1 MSSQPPPPPP
11 PGVVASLATASSSSS
26 ASAPASA
33 SASSASTSA
42 PAASASSP
50 PAALSAASASSA
62 SASASASAS
71 LASPASPRQLSSSPH
86 SSTASTSDTITYA
99 AYYSASSSSA
109 VAAATTAASAATYS
123 HDQLRL
129 LSLTSHDAIDPTAA
143 LSLGHRHP
151 SSSLEDT
158 INTSLP
164 AFSVPEAISSAADPD
179 TAMIFSDFYK
189 GARSPLS
196 RLRSHN
202 SQSQYQ
208 SSANSPPWLAAE
220 YEDLLSKDK
229 FRQKD
234 AIKRY
239 LAAKVKT
246 SWDFT
251 WSSPRRH
258 ERKTAG
264 KASSTAHAQKNASVQ
279 EAEPEAIRVDSAK
292 DIRDE
297 APEDAEL
304 ATSSNGMSEA
314 PSDHEDI
321 DDDNDDDTDSVYSV
335 VSEDPVHY
343 RPRMDWYSDLSGDE
357 AAITSLDKLQ
367 ATDTATKISILEK
380 RALRRR
386 AIRDEMTWNEGLA
399 CFEARR
405 NAWTGAKTARVRS
418 KPAPSPPVSPRS
430 PRRFFFRRSISGSPP
445 SPTLINPSSP
455 GGSQSGAI
463 SDSSSIAKDDRDLKA
478 QSSRDSDRVADRL
491 LPVETLLPIPH
502 PILPPNN
509 SFRASIT
516 PSIYLSLYDKVIL
529 NNLQPSCPINLSDM
543 IRACVTGWKRDGEWP
558 PRPSA
563 PDPIVVTMRRKKA
576 KKASTANGSSVGS
589 TARRLS
595 FGLLGREKDDE
606 FHAGT
611 GIRKS
616 ISKVLGLGVQ
626 PDGSHH

>member
-1 MSSQPPPPPP
+1 
-11 PGVVASLATASSSSS
+11 
-26 ASAPASA
+26 
-33 SASSASTSA
+33 
-42 PAASASSP
+42 
-50 PAALSAASASSA
+50 
-62 SASASASAS
+62 
-71 LASPASPRQLSSSPH
+71 
-86 SSTASTSDTITYA
+86 
-99 AYYSASSSSA
+99 
-109 VAAATTAASAATYS
+109 
-123 HDQLRL
+123 
-129 LSLTSHDAIDPTAA
+129 
-143 LSLGHRHP
+143 
-151 SSSLEDT
+151 
-158 INTSLP
+158 
-164 AFSVPEAISSAADPD
+164 
-179 TAMIFSDFYK
+179 MIFSDFYK
-189 GARSPLS
+189 GARSSLA

-202 SQSQYQ
+202 LQSQHQ
-208 SSANSPPWLAAE
+208 PSADSPPWLAAA

-229 FRQKD
+229 YRQKD

-239 LAAKVKT
+239 LAAKVKS
-246 SWDFT
+246 SWDFQ
-251 WSSPRRH
+251 WPSSRQP
-258 ERKTAG
+258 ERKTTEKTAE
-264 KASSTAHAQKNASVQ
+264 KSSSTHEQKNASVQ
-279 EAEPEAIRVDSAK
+279 EAEPEASRVDSAK
-292 DIRDE
+292 DMRDE
-297 APEDAEL
+297 AHEDDQVAVSGNDLTEGL
-304 ATSSNGMSEA
+304 
-314 PSDHEDI
+314 SDHDDI
-321 DDDNDDDTDSVYSV
+321 DEDNDDDTDSVYSV

-343 RPRMDWYSDLSGDE
+343 RPRMDWYSDLSDDE

-367 ATDTATKISILEK
+367 ATDNATKFSILEK

-386 AIRDEMTWNEGLA
+386 AARDEMTWNEGLA

-405 NAWTGAKTARVRS
+405 NAWTGAKTVRVRS

-478 QSSRDSDRVADRL
+478 QSSGDSDRIDDRL

-502 PILPPNN
+502 PILPPSN

-529 NNLQPSCPINLSDM
+529 NNMQPSCPINLADM

-558 PRPSA
+558 PKPSA
-563 PDPIVVTMRRKKA
+563 PEPIVVTMRRKKA
-576 KKASTANGSSVGS
+576 KKASTANGGS
-589 TARRLS
+589 IGNTARRMS

-616 ISKVLGLGVQ
+616 IQKVLGLGAQ

>member
-1 MSSQPPPPPP
+1 M
-11 PGVVASLATASSSSS
+11 
-26 ASAPASA
+26 
-33 SASSASTSA
+33 
-42 PAASASSP
+42 
-50 PAALSAASASSA
+50 
-62 SASASASAS
+62 
-71 LASPASPRQLSSSPH
+71 
-86 SSTASTSDTITYA
+86 
-99 AYYSASSSSA
+99 
-109 VAAATTAASAATYS
+109 
-123 HDQLRL
+123 
-129 LSLTSHDAIDPTAA
+129 LTSYLPNLPDATDPTAA
-143 LSLGHRHP
+143 ISLGHRHP

-158 INTSLP
+158 INTCLP

-202 SQSQYQ
+202 SQSQYP
-208 SSANSPPWLAAE
+208 SSVDSPPWLAAE

-229 FRQKD
+229 YRQKD

-251 WSSPRRH
+251 WSSPRRP
-258 ERKTAG
+258 ERQIAEVS
-264 KASSTAHAQKNASVQ
+264 SSTHAQKNASLQ
-279 EAEPEAIRVDSAK
+279 EGEPEAIRVDSAK

-297 APEDAEL
+297 AHEDAEL
-304 ATSSNGMSEA
+304 AISSNDLSEA
-314 PSDHEDI
+314 PSGHEDI

-343 RPRMDWYSDLSGDE
+343 RPRMDWYSDLSDDE
-357 AAITSLDKLQ
+357 AAINSLDKLQ
-367 ATDTATKISILEK
+367 ATDNATKVSILEK

-386 AIRDEMTWNEGLA
+386 AARDEMTWNEGLA

-405 NAWTGAKTARVRS
+405 NAWTGAKTVRVRS

-478 QSSRDSDRVADRL
+478 QSSRDSDRIADRL

-529 NNLQPSCPINLSDM
+529 NNLQPSCPINLADM

-558 PRPSA
+558 PKPSA
-563 PDPIVVTMRRKKA
+563 PEPMVVSMRRKKA

-595 FGLLGREKDDE
+595 FGLLGRDKDDE

>member
-1 MSSQPPPPPP
+1 MSSQPPPP
-11 PGVVASLATASSSSS
+11 GVTASLATASSS
-26 ASAPASA
+26 ASPSA
-33 SASSASTSA
+33 SASSSPDA
-42 PAASASSP
+42 PTTASASSV
-50 PAALSAASASSA
+50 

-99 AYYSASSSSA
+99 TYYSASSSSA
-109 VAAATTAASAATYS
+109 AAATYS
-123 HDQLRL
+123 HDQQLRL
-129 LSLTSHDAIDPTAA
+129 LSLPSHDAIDPTAA
-143 LSLGHRHP
+143 ISLGHRHL

-158 INTSLP
+158 INASLP
-164 AFSVPEAISSAADPD
+164 AFSVPEAISLAADPD

-189 GARSPLS
+189 RARSPLS
-196 RLRSHN
+196 RLRSQN
-202 SQSQYQ
+202 SQSQHP
-208 SSANSPPWLAAE
+208 STNPPPWLSAE

-229 FRQKD
+229 YRQKD

-246 SWDFT
+246 SWDFQ
-251 WSSPRRH
+251 WSPSRKSEKKPAEKSSGTH
-258 ERKTAG
+258 E
-264 KASSTAHAQKNASVQ
+264 QKDASVQ
-279 EAEPEAIRVDSAK
+279 DAEPEAIRVDSAK
-292 DIRDE
+292 DMRDE
-297 APEDAEL
+297 ANQDVEIA
-304 ATSSNGMSEA
+304 ASSTDLSEG

-335 VSEDPVHY
+335 ISEDPVHY
-343 RPRMDWYSDLSGDE
+343 RPRMDWYSDLSDDE

-367 ATDTATKISILEK
+367 ATDTATRISILEK

-386 AIRDEMTWNEGLA
+386 AARDEMTWNEGLA

-405 NAWTGAKTARVRS
+405 NAWTGAKTVRVRS
-418 KPAPSPPVSPRS
+418 KPVLSPPVSPRS

-445 SPTLINPSSP
+445 SPTLINSTSL
-455 GGSQSGAI
+455 GDSQSGGV
-463 SDSSSIAKDDRDLKA
+463 SDSSSIARDDRDLKA
-478 QSSRDSDRVADRL
+478 QSSRDSDPIADHL
-491 LPVETLLPIPH
+491 LPVQTLLPIPH

-529 NNLQPSCPINLSDM
+529 NNLQPSCPINLADM

-558 PRPSA
+558 PKPSA
-563 PDPIVVTMRRKKA
+563 PEPIVVTMRRKKA
-576 KKASTANGSSVGS
+576 KKAAAANGGS
-589 TARRLS
+589 ISMTARRLS
-595 FGLLGREKDDE
+595 FGLLGREKEDE
-606 FHAGT
+606 LHAGT

-616 ISKVLGLGVQ
+616 IQKVLGLGPQ

>member
-1 MSSQPPPPPP
+1 MSSQPPPPP
-11 PGVVASLATASSSSS
+11 GVTASVATASSSSS
-26 ASAPASA
+26 SSASA
-33 SASSASTSA
+33 SASASTSA
-42 PAASASSP
+42 ASAASNSP
-50 PAALSAASASSA
+50 PPPLAALSAASASSA
-62 SASASASAS
+62 SASTSTSAS

-86 SSTASTSDTITYA
+86 SSTASTSDTVTYA
-99 AYYSASSSSA
+99 TYYSASSSSA
-109 VAAATTAASAATYS
+109 AAAATYS

-129 LSLTSHDAIDPTAA
+129 LPLPSHDAIDPTAA
-143 LSLGHRHP
+143 ISLGHRHP

-158 INTSLP
+158 ITASLP
-164 AFSVPEAISSAADPD
+164 AFAVPEAISSAADPD

-189 GARSPLS
+189 GARSPLA

-202 SQSQYQ
+202 SQSQQ
-208 SSANSPPWLAAE
+208 QPSADSPPWLAAE

-229 FRQKD
+229 YRQKD

-251 WSSPRRH
+251 WSSSRKP
-258 ERKTAG
+258 ERKA
-264 KASSTAHAQKNASVQ
+264 AEVPISTQAQKNGSLQ

-297 APEDAEL
+297 VDEDVEL
-304 ATSSNGMSEA
+304 AVSNNDLSEA
-314 PSDHEDI
+314 LSDHGDI

-343 RPRMDWYSDLSGDE
+343 RPRMDWYSDLSDDE

-367 ATDTATKISILEK
+367 ATDNATKISILEK

-386 AIRDEMTWNEGLA
+386 AARDEMAWNEGLA

-405 NAWTGAKTARVRS
+405 NAWTGAKTVRVRS

-455 GGSQSGAI
+455 SGSQSGAI
-463 SDSSSIAKDDRDLKA
+463 SDSSSIAKDDRELKA
-478 QSSRDSDRVADRL
+478 QSSRDSDRTADRL

-529 NNLQPSCPINLSDM
+529 NNLQPSCPINLADM

-563 PDPIVVTMRRKKA
+563 PEPSVVAMRRKKA

-595 FGLLGREKDDE
+595 FGLLGRDKDDD

-611 GIRKS
+611 GIRRS
-616 ISKVLGLGVQ
+616 ISKALGLGAQ